1 MNQKIYFAG
10 SIRGGQED
18 TALYHEVIEHIKK
31 TDTVLTEQV
40 GDLSKSILEQ
50 GRNNDAKIY
59 DQDTAWL
66 RSCDLVIAEC
76 TRPSLGVGYEM
87 AYAEKYNKPV
97 YIFYRNKETNL
108 SAMLTGDPYFHI
120 DTYDTKEELFQKI
133 DEILNHTACS

>member
-1 MNQKIYFAG
+1 MKKKIYFAG

-18 TALYHEVIEHIKK
+18 TALYHETIEHIKK
-31 TDTVLTEQV
+31 TDIVLTEQV

-66 RSCDLVIAEC
+66 RACDLVIAEC
-76 TRPSLGVGYEM
+76 TRPSSGVGYEM
-87 AYAEKYNKPV
+87 AYAERYNKPV

-120 DTYDTKEELFQKI
+120 DSYDTKEELFQKI
-133 DEILNHTACS
+133 DTVLSQF